1 MLKWLKNFLKNE
13 DTAANEEIVAQKS
26 TTASMP
32 IKENLILSEEIQQF
46 LDANGP
52 EATLTMLI
60 GKLTQDLNGKDAAP
74 IFSEYYSGNYSKKD
88 VLDRYEELVQVDLD
102 VLTGIKKLGDHLTP
116 ELASAAIGKTDEF
129 CIYPAYFINEFV
141 QCLAAGELTIKVAN
155 TKLWKFYFNY
165 VKEFLDLAKKVGIQP
180 EEYVPRDEIE
190 ATLIMLLKA
199 ERQREALK

>member
-13 DTAANEEIVAQKS
+13 DTAANEEIVAQES

-102 VLTGIKKLGDHLTP
+102 VLTGIKKLGEHLTP

>member
-13 DTAANEEIVAQKS
+13 DTAANKENAAQES
-26 TTASMP
+26 TTVSIP
-32 IKENLILSEEIQQF
+32 IQEDLVLSEEIQAF
-46 LDANGP
+46 LDVNGP
-52 EATLTMLI
+52 EATLNMLI
-60 GKLTQDLNGKDAAP
+60 SKLTQGLNGKAAAP

-88 VLDRYEELVQVDLD
+88 VLDRYEELVQVDMD
-102 VLTGIKKLGDHLTP
+102 VLTGIKKLGEHFTP
-116 ELASAAIGKTDEF
+116 ELASTAIGQTDEF

-141 QCLAAGELTIKVAN
+141 QCLAAGELTVKVAS

-165 VKEFLDLAKKVGIQP
+165 VKEFLDIAKKVGIQP

>member
-102 VLTGIKKLGDHLTP
+102 VLTGIKKLGEHLTP

>member
-32 IKENLILSEEIQQF
+32 IKENLALSEEIQQF
-46 LDANGP
+46 LDATGP

-60 GKLTQDLNGKDAAP
+60 SKLTQDLNGKDAAP

-102 VLTGIKKLGDHLTP
+102 VLTGIKKLGEHLTP

-141 QCLAAGELTIKVAN
+141 QCLAVGELTVKVAN

-180 EEYVPRDEIE
+180 EKYVPRDEIE

>member
-102 VLTGIKKLGDHLTP
+102 VLTGIKKLGEHLTP

-180 EEYVPRDEIE
+180 EEYVPKDEIE

>member
-46 LDANGP
+46 LDATGP

-60 GKLTQDLNGKDAAP
+60 SKLTQGLNGKDAAP

-88 VLDRYEELVQVDLD
+88 VLDRYEELVQVDID